1 MEGKWPQTWAGMRTQ
16 GSRGFSEFVIPLKG
30 FGAGTRGEGAEFGI
44 RNLFLWWAE
53 NGAGSGNTAG
63 EGLAS
68 GRGHRRS
75 KSR

>member
-30 FGAGTRGEGAEFGI
+30 FGAGTGGKEQSSALGTYFCGGQRMGQGQGTQRGRAWLLGG
-44 RNLFLWWAE
+44 
-53 NGAGSGNTAG
+53 
-63 EGLAS
+63 
-68 GRGHRRS
+68 GHRRS